1 MTVVIFSRP
10 VRSGKT
16 TELQQW
22 CVDIGN
28 VGGILM
34 PDREGVRFFQDI
46 ETGESWPA
54 LAHGTEEALEVGRFR
69 FSAEAFRRASRRIA
83 LAADQLFVVID
94 EIGKLELEGLGF
106 ASVLRSLLESTD
118 WPRPALLLVVRDTL
132 LEPVREAFGL
142 EDAFVV
148 HDLDEI

>member
-1 MTVVIFSRP
+1 MTIVLFSRP

-22 CVDIGN
+22 CTEVGQ

-34 PDREGVRFFQDI
+34 PDREGQRYFQDI
-46 ETGESWPA
+46 ETGEAWPA
-54 LAHGTEEALEVGRFR
+54 LAAGNEEALEVGRFR

-83 LAADQLFVVID
+83 LGADQPFLVID

-106 ASVLRSLLESTD
+106 ASVLRSLLQDPD
-118 WPRPALLLVVRDTL
+118 WARAALLLVVRDTL
-132 LEPVREAFGL
+132 LEPVIAAFGL
-142 EDAFVV
+142 NDAFVV
-148 HDLDEI
+148 HSLDEL